1 MRGMRSGDEVAYN
14 YKGSPLWSRGGGG
27 GGGGGQG
34 TKIVIFA
41 TDRTTQFLGCDRRLV
56 FPKINKVSESLSVV
70 SSANNFR
77 KTQKPFWHGI
87 LLLFIASWVGDM

>member
-1 MRGMRSGDEVAYN
+1 MRSGDEVVNN
-14 YKGSPLWSRGGGG
+14 YMGSPLSSRGRGGGL
-27 GGGGGQG
+27 
-34 TKIVIFA
+34 VIFA
-41 TDRTTQFLGCDRRLV
+41 TDGTTQFWGCDRRLV